1 MRINWNWII
10 VLALIFSS
18 CGQNSTTD
26 ELTVAEEISTVE
38 TGDFLIQ
45 VDDLEETR
53 DFYTWTS
60 DRIPVVSAHRGGP
73 YPGFPE
79 NAIETFDNVIKFT
92 PAIIELDVAMTK
104 DGVLVLMHDDDL
116 ERTTT
121 GKGKVEEVTYEYIQT
136 LFLEDETGA
145 RTDFKV
151 PTFKEALIWSKGK
164 VLLTVD
170 VKQSVPYEK
179 LIAEIRET
187 GSEAHAAVITYSFA
201 AAKKMH
207 SLAPE
212 LMLSI
217 TIRNEEEIQRFE
229 ETGIPWTRVIAFTG
243 VAERPQE
250 FNQALHEKGVFTIL
264 GVLGNLDR
272 SAIARGDEIYAGF
285 VQKGADILATDRPIE
300 AAAAIKT
307 LAPSSSSKND
317 YFTRK

>member
-1 MRINWNWII
+1 MKINWNWIV
-10 VLALIFSS
+10 VLALIISS

-136 LFLEDETGA
+136 LFLEDEKGA
-145 RTDFKV
+145 QTEFRV
-151 PTFKEALIWSKGK
+151 PTFKDALIWSKGK